1 MQLAA
6 KDYGLF
12 LADEDPKKGIWL
24 EPGRNLGYYVL
35 RTGVRLIIPS
45 INHPSIK
52 LSCPCLLNFQDLLEY
67 RRKMR
72 TLKVRML
79 DGTVKTMLVDDS
91 QPVTN
96 LMVVICTKI
105 GTSHPAQTQINKY
118 HIFSLRHNPRRGKPP
133 FKITNPTYVCLSIC
147 LPGLSVGITNHDE
160 YSLVRENLEEE
171 AENKPNFGTLTLR
184 RKKEEKEPRDQK
196 MEQLKKKIK
205 TDDEREWRGKTF
217 YFILFYSFLGGDA
230 PAPFYLFFFGTTL
243 HFYLYFSSRNNMLL
257 FGFF

>member
-1 MQLAA
+1 
-6 KDYGLF
+6 
-12 LADEDPKKGIWL
+12 
-24 EPGRNLGYYVL
+24 
-35 RTGVRLIIPS
+35 
-45 INHPSIK
+45 
-52 LSCPCLLNFQDLLEY
+52 
-67 RRKMR
+67 MR

-105 GTSHPAQTQINKY
+105 GTSHPALTKINKY

-217 YFILFYSFLGGDA
+217 YFILFFVGEMLRHLFIYFFRHHLAFL
-230 PAPFYLFFFGTTL
+230 FIFFFL
-243 HFYLYFSSRNNMLL
+243 
-257 FGFF
+257 